1 MIQKKI
7 LKKFSEK
14 KDYFIGKRI
23 NPHRK
28 YKSICSIRKEN
39 RWRTSLMKRMDIDNS
54 IIRYVLR

>member
-1 MIQKKI
+1 MIQKKYF
-7 LKKFSEK
+7 KEFSE

-54 IIRYVLR
+54 IIRYVKIR